1 MKSSYISIKANKKTT
16 SLDKYAGEWV
26 AFANEKIVAHEG
38 SLKRLMKKVKK
49 LKGVRKISS
58 VLLVPAAREEPHLII

>member
-1 MKSSYISIKANKKTT
+1 MKADKKTT

-26 AFANEKIVAHEG
+26 AFADGKVVAHQG

-49 LKGVRKISS
+49 LKGARKKSS
-58 VLLVPAAREEPHLII
+58 VLLVPKKSEPPYII

>member
-1 MKSSYISIKANKKTT
+1 MKSSYISVKANKKTT

>member
-26 AFANEKIVAHEG
+26 AFADEKIVAHEG

-49 LKGVRKISS
+49 LKGVRKKSS